1 MGFEIITKRC
11 PSAAGLGLEP
21 RYIAPEAIVRPIR
34 RPRKILHPQILSN
47 GDGAGN
53 DSKENS
59 SKNLK

>member
-34 RPRKILHPQILSN
+34 RPRNESFIFITLVSLLQGPF
-47 GDGAGN
+47 
-53 DSKENS
+53 
-59 SKNLK
+59 LKLCNWW